1 MSHEKIRR
9 SLSVSQR
16 LWTIGGVAAAGILS
30 MIAIGIY
37 ENHVNREALRKAET
51 LRQQVEHAVA
61 MRHANVAMVL
71 SAMDTIVDRNERRVH
86 PDRLEIARQSIEV
99 LKEGAPVIVELA
111 SSLGHGE
118 ATALF
123 DKDVAALEQAI
134 VSDLTELVETGAA
147 EEEYSKID
155 DVIDRDG
162 ENLANLLSQVAQDGG
177 LEVRA
182 LLLKSQESTQTSLY
196 SQLVTGLIALGAV
209 IAIQFHHG
217 NNIRRG
223 IASVGASM
231 KRIIDGD
238 YSSRVEMLDR
248 GDEIGQMAHATE
260 KFRIAAVEKL
270 SLETQSEEA
279 RLARN
284 DERMAREEQQK
295 RDEET
300 LRRAVEALAEG
311 LERLAAGDISATIDV
326 PFRPDLERLRLDFN
340 KTLGELRSMV
350 TEINGE
356 AMSIRSYS
364 QQMRTSSE
372 DLAKRTEQQA
382 AALEETSAALEQI
395 TNRVR
400 NSAEK
405 AQAANRMVEGTRE
418 TSARSGQVVTDATSA
433 MNRIEEASREI
444 GKIINV
450 IDEIAFQTN
459 LLALNA
465 GVEAARAGE
474 AGKGFAVVAQEVRE
488 LAGRAAGAAKDI
500 KALIQKSS
508 EEVRSGVDLV
518 AAAGEVLRHIGT
530 DVVHITGHVNA
541 IASDAVE
548 QNTGLGEISV
558 AVNQMDKVTQQN
570 AAMVEE
576 TSATSDLLAQ
586 DAEKLIHA
594 VSRFKVQERYTEYT
608 SPEITVAASR
618 PRVVPVE
625 APATAV
631 IGGFNRK
638 TVAKRAEVAQVQEN
652 WEEF

>member
-16 LWTIGGVAAAGILS
+16 LWTIGSVAAVGILS

-37 ENHVNREALRKAET
+37 ENQVNTEALRKAET
-51 LRQQVEHAVA
+51 LRQQVERAVA
-61 MRHANVAMVL
+61 MRHANVTMVL

-86 PDRLEIARQSIEV
+86 PDRLEIARQSIDTLEQ
-99 LKEGAPVIVELA
+99 GASAIREMA

-118 ATALF
+118 AAASF
-123 DKDVAALEQAI
+123 DKHVAALGQTI
-134 VSDLTELVETGAA
+134 VSDLTELVEKGAT

-155 DVIDRDG
+155 DVIDLDG
-162 ENLANLLSQVAQDGG
+162 KNLAKILSQVAQDGG
-177 LEVRA
+177 LAVRD
-182 LLLKSQESTQTSLY
+182 LLVKSQEATKASLY
-196 SQLVTGLIALGAV
+196 SQLVAGLIALGAV
-209 IAIQFHHG
+209 LAIQFHHG
-217 NNIRRG
+217 SNLRRG
-223 IASVGASM
+223 ILGVGASM
-231 KRIIDGD
+231 KRIVDGD

-248 GDEIGQMAHATE
+248 GDEIGQMAQATE
-260 KFRIAAVEKL
+260 KFRVAAVEKL
-270 SLETQSEEA
+270 SLETQSQEA
-279 RLARN
+279 RLAR
-284 DERMAREEQQK
+284 DEERRTREEQQR

-300 LRRAVEALAEG
+300 IRHAVEALADG

-326 PFRPDLERLRLDFN
+326 PFRPDLDRLRLDFN
-340 KTLGELRSMV
+340 KTLDELQSMV
-350 TEINGE
+350 KEISGE
-356 AMSIRSYS
+356 AKSIQSYS
-364 QQMRTSSE
+364 RQMRTSSE

-382 AALEETSAALEQI
+382 AALEQTSAALEQI
-395 TNRVR
+395 TSRVR
-400 NSAEK
+400 SSAEK
-405 AQAANRMVEGTRE
+405 AQAANQMVEGTRQ

-444 GKIINV
+444 SKIINV

-518 AAAGEVLRHIGT
+518 AAAGEVLRHIGA
-530 DVVHITGHVNA
+530 DVVHITGQVTA

-548 QNTGLGEISV
+548 QNTGLGEISL

-594 VSRFKVQERYTEYT
+594 VSRFKVEERYTEYT
-608 SPEITVAASR
+608 SAETARPASR
-618 PRVVPVE
+618 PQAVQAR
-625 APATAV
+625 APATTV
-631 IGGFNRK
+631 IGAFNRSS
-638 TVAKRAEVAQVQEN
+638 VARRAEVAPVQEN